1 MRTIEDYIRQYEE
14 SAELREL
21 LAAYNNLSESQK
33 KLALP
38 FLVAIMESSKEVKLI
53 ELNRNKLILSEDVQ
67 EYATDEEIR
76 TLETTAD
83 QIIQRIREDYLDTEE
98 NREGDNLQADADQAD
113 LWSRMKAEQVSGSY
127 YY

>member
-53 ELNRNKLILSEDVQ
+53 ELNRNKLILSDDVR

-76 TLETTAD
+76 TLETIAD
-83 QIIQRIREDYLDTEE
+83 QIFQRIREDYLDTEE
-98 NREGDNLQADADQAD
+98 NREGDDLSADAD
-113 LWSRMKAEQVSGSY
+113 
-127 YY
+127 